1 MPRMPSAALDL
12 VAEAATRFGELDLD
26 GARALALES
35 IEVDDLP
42 HAHELLGGVH
52 YLVEEYD
59 SARQEW
65 ELAFDRFR
73 RVGLERDAARVAL
86 RLAGMFASV
95 LGQVAVGNGW
105 IERARVQLDR
115 VGPCVEW
122 GYLELAV
129 MACER
134 PDVDDLLLSAQRA
147 LALAIEHGDV
157 DLEARALADGGLAL
171 VSQGRT
177 REGFARLDAALA
189 VISTGRVGGPAS
201 GICFCSMLSACDR
214 TGDLRRAEEWT
225 AMVGGVLGR
234 TGDRPRV
241 LRTHCNLAYGAVLLA
256 AGHWPEAEE
265 LMVGALGPE
274 ANPTIAHRAQ
284 TVAHLATLRV
294 GQGRIE
300 DAADLLAPFEDR
312 ITSCAPLS
320 RVHLVRGE
328 LDLAAAVLQRGLRE
342 LVGDSLRLGPLLS
355 TLVEVEIRRGDIDA
369 ARDAVDALA
378 ELAADVDL
386 PAVHADA
393 RLAEGRL
400 LVAFGDLEAALEA
413 FARGASHLDDDER
426 PLQLG
431 LMRLEMAEAMA
442 ADDRPGAVAEARAA
456 LACFERIGATA
467 ARDRAAATLR
477 SLGDT
482 GRSRPRAASDIESTL
497 SRREL
502 EVLGLLRAGLTNAAI
517 AERLYISPKT
527 AEHHVG
533 RILTK
538 LGVRS
543 RAEAAALAVRLEVG

>member
-1 MPRMPSAALDL
+1 MQSAALDL
-12 VAEAATRFGELDLD
+12 LTTAGERFEDLDLD
-26 GARALALES
+26 GARVLTLES
-35 IEVDDLP
+35 IEVEDLP
-42 HAHELLGGVH
+42 PAHELLGGIH
-52 YLVEEYD
+52 YLLEQYD
-59 SARQEW
+59 EARPEW
-65 ELAFDRFR
+65 ELAFDQFR
-73 RVGLERDAARVAL
+73 RAGMDRDAARVAL
-86 RLAGMFASV
+86 RLAGMFASN

-129 MACER
+129 IACER
-134 PDVDDLLLSAQRA
+134 PDVDDLLLSAERA
-147 LALAIEHGDV
+147 LALAVEYGDV
-157 DLEARALADGGLAL
+157 DLEARALADGGLAM
-171 VSQGRT
+171 VSQGRI

-189 VISTGRVGGPAS
+189 VISTGQVGSSAS

-214 TGDLRRAEEWT
+214 TGDLRRAQEWS
-225 AMVGGVLGR
+225 AMVSGILDR

-241 LRTHCNLAYGAVLLA
+241 LRTHCNLAYGSVLFA
-256 AGHWPEAEE
+256 SGRWSEAEE
-265 LMVGALGPE
+265 LMVGALGPTT
-274 ANPTIAHRAQ
+274 NPTIAHRAQ
-284 TVAHLATLRV
+284 TVAHLAALRLD
-294 GQGRIE
+294 QGRVE
-300 DAADLLAPFEDR
+300 EAADLLAPFEDR

-328 LDLAAAVLQRGLRE
+328 LDLASAVLRRGLRE
-342 LVGDSLRLGPLLS
+342 LVGDSLRMSPLLS
-355 TLVEVEIRRGDIDA
+355 TLVEVELRRGDIDA

-378 ELAADVDL
+378 ELANDVDL
-386 PAVHADA
+386 PSVHADA
-393 RLAEGRL
+393 CLAEGRV
-400 LVAFGDLEAALEA
+400 LVALGDVEAAVES
-413 FARGASHLDDDER
+413 FTRGASYLDEDER

-431 LMRLEMAEAMA
+431 LLRLEMAEAMA
-442 ADDRPGAVAEARAA
+442 ADDVPGAVAEARAA
-456 LACFERIGATA
+456 LASFERIGASA

-482 GRSRPRAASDIESTL
+482 GRSRPRAAADIESTL

-502 EVLGLLRAGLTNAAI
+502 EVLDLLRAGLTNAAI

-543 RAEAAALAVRLEVG
+543 RAEAAALAVRLEAG